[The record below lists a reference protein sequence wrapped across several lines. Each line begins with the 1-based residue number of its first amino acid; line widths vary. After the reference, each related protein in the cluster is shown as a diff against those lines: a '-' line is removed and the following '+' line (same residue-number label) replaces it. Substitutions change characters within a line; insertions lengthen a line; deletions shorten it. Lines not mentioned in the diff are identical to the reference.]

1 MYLFKSYFLNKRVPE
16 NLEDVSKYPNLF
28 AELIADNWSDDDLAK
43 LAGQNILR
51 VLSDVEKV
59 CFKIIFFSPSKI
71 IINFLKKYSE
81 SVENRE
87 PNDNV
92 VPQEDL
98 NDSYKL
104 CRTSF

>member
-1 MYLFKSYFLNKRVPE
+1 MVLKSKYFLILTFIVIFVFIKSSFFNLRVPE

-59 CFKIIFFSPSKI
+59 CFEIIFFS
-71 IINFLKKYSE
+71 
-81 SVENRE
+81 
-87 PNDNV
+87 
-92 VPQEDL
+92 
-98 NDSYKL
+98 
-104 CRTSF
+104 T

>member
-59 CFKIIFFSPSKI
+59 CFKIIFFSPSKKLFI
-71 IINFLKKYSE
+71 SSKSIRSPLKIGNLMIMLYHK
-81 SVENRE
+81 RI
-87 PNDNV
+87 
-92 VPQEDL
+92 
-98 NDSYKL
+98 
-104 CRTSF
+104 